1 MAEAVT
7 EKVVRLETQMQT
19 VAGEIAEVKSLV
31 KEVIVK
37 VDHFTSLQN
46 EVQVLKDSIL
56 SLNQDILEL
65 KKNRNLLSWVI
76 PTIAAAAGAV
86 LTVLITSYIS
96 HGGK

>member
-1 MAEAVT
+1 
-7 EKVVRLETQMQT
+7 MQT

-31 KEVIVK
+31 KEIIIK

-46 EVQVLKDSIL
+46 EVQVLKDAIIA
-56 SLNQDILEL
+56 LNQDIADLR
-65 KKNRNLLSWVI
+65 KNRNLLSWIV

-96 HGGK
+96 HGGN